1 MATVKN
7 AFLRDLNAEM
17 GISETAVKHI
27 LTLVKDLK
35 FGEVI
40 IKVQDGRIV
49 SLEKHEKIR
58 IEKSADPQDERG
70 KC

>member
-1 MATVKN
+1 
-7 AFLRDLNAEM
+7 M

-27 LTLVKDLK
+27 FSLVKDLR

-58 IEKSADPQDERG
+58 IDKTADPQDERG